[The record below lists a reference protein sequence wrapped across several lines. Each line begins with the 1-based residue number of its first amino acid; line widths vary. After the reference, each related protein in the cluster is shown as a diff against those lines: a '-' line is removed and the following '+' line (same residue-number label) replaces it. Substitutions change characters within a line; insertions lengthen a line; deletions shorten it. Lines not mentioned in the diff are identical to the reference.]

1 MKYLAKAFA
10 VIMAI
15 TFSLASCS
23 DDDGQDVSDYAKQ
36 TIIVYMPWSGSQS
49 TSGLYSYLLANIDSM
64 EAGIKAKKGLGDT
77 RLMIYLAHSSSRA
90 ELFEVTYDKG
100 ICSRNTIKEYPTT
113 EGATAQSITT
123 ILNDVRHHA
132 ASLNYA
138 LVIGSHGSG
147 WTFKEDWENYP
158 YNAKVMKTEHS
169 GTPKADYPTTR
180 FFGSVDDMSLAINV
194 TTLAQAIADA
204 GMKMQYILFDNCY
217 MANVET
223 AYELKDVT
231 NFVVASTSEIMSV
244 GMPYTSMW
252 SSMATPTP
260 SYSGM
265 VSAFNS
271 FYSNFRYPYGS
282 LSAIDCRKLEELA
295 AVMRE
300 VNATCTMA
308 DSLRDSI
315 QILDGFNEPL
325 FYDMADYTDRL
336 CGDNDIL
343 KAKVRKQITA
353 AIKSCKSTSKLYS
366 YLYVYQS
373 PKYID
378 VNTFSGLTI
387 SDPSVNRVA
396 VKGREKT
403 RWYKDTH

>member
-1 MKYLAKAFA
+1 M
-10 VIMAI
+10 V
-15 TFSLASCS
+15 
-23 DDDGQDVSDYAKQ
+23 
-36 TIIVYMPWSGSQS
+36 
-49 TSGLYSYLLANIDSM
+49 
-64 EAGIKAKKGLGDT
+64 
-77 RLMIYLAHSSSRA
+77 YLAHSSSRA

-100 ICSRNTIKEYPTT
+100 TCSRNTLKEYSAT
-113 EGATAQSITT
+113 EGATAQGITT
-123 ILNDVRHHA
+123 ILNDVRQHA

-138 LVIGSHGSG
+138 LLIGSHGSG

-158 YNAKVMKTEHS
+158 YNAKGLKKAGHD
-169 GTPKADYPTTR
+169 TPATNYPTTR
-180 FFGSVDDMSLAINV
+180 FFGSVDDMSYATNV
-194 TTLAQAIADA
+194 NTLAEAIADA

-252 SSMATPTP
+252 SSMATATP

-265 VSAFNS
+265 VSAFNT
-271 FYSNFRYPYGS
+271 FYSKYSYPYGS
-282 LSAIDCRKLEELA
+282 LSAIDCRKLAELA
-295 AVMRE
+295 AVMKE
-300 VNATCTMA
+300 VNTTCSMA

-315 QILDGFNEPL
+315 QILDGLNEPL
-325 FYDMADYTDRL
+325 FYDMADYTDHL

-343 KAKVRKQITA
+343 KSKVKKQITA
-353 AIKSCKSTSKLYS
+353 AIKSCKSTPQLYS

-387 SDPSVNRVA
+387 SDPSINSVA
-396 VKGREKT
+396 IKGREKT
-403 RWYKDTH
+403 KWYKDTH

>member
-1 MKYLAKAFA
+1 
-10 VIMAI
+10 MAM
-15 TFSLASCS
+15 TLTLTSCS
-23 DDDGQDVSDYAKQ
+23 DDDEQDVSNYAKQ

-49 TSGLYSYLLANIDSM
+49 SSGLYKYLLANIDSM

-77 RLMIYLAHSSSRA
+77 RLMVYLAHSSSRA

-100 ICSRNTIKEYPTT
+100 ICSRNTLKDYSAT
-113 EGATAQSITT
+113 EGATVQCITT
-123 ILNDVRHHA
+123 ILNDVRQHS

-138 LVIGSHGSG
+138 LIIGSHGSG
-147 WTFKEDWENYP
+147 WTFKEDWDNYP
-158 YNAKVMKTEHS
+158 YNAKGLKTASHC
-169 GTPKADYPTTR
+169 TPPTNYPTTR
-180 FFGSVDDMSLAINV
+180 FFGSVDDMSYAINV
-194 TTLAQAIADA
+194 NTLAEAIADA
-204 GMKMQYILFDNCY
+204 GMEMQYILFDNCY

-223 AYELKDVT
+223 AYELKEVT

-252 SSMATPTP
+252 SSLATATPN
-260 SYSGM
+260 YNGM
-265 VSAFNS
+265 VSAFNT
-271 FYSNFRYPYGS
+271 FYSKYSYPYGS
-282 LSAIDCRKLEELA
+282 LSAIDCRKLAELA
-295 AVMRE
+295 AVMKE
-300 VNATCTMA
+300 VNATCSMA

-325 FYDMADYTDRL
+325 FYDMADYTDHL

-343 KAKVRKQITA
+343 KSKVKKLIAA
-353 AIKSCKSTSKLYS
+353 AIKSCKSTPQLYS

-387 SDPSVNRVA
+387 SDPSINSVA
-396 VKGREKT
+396 IKGREKT
-403 RWYKDTH
+403 KWYKDTH

>member
-77 RLMIYLAHSSSRA
+77 RLIIYLAHSSSRA

-113 EGATAQSITT
+113 EGATAQGITT

-158 YNAKVMKTEHS
+158 YNAKVMKTAHS
-169 GTPKADYPTTR
+169 GTPKANYPTTR

-194 TTLAQAIADA
+194 TTLAQAIAD
-204 GMKMQYILFDNCY
+204 G
-217 MANVET
+217 
-223 AYELKDVT
+223 
-231 NFVVASTSEIMSV
+231 
-244 GMPYTSMW
+244 G
-252 SSMATPTP
+252 
-260 SYSGM
+260 
-265 VSAFNS
+265 
-271 FYSNFRYPYGS
+271 
-282 LSAIDCRKLEELA
+282 
-295 AVMRE
+295 
-300 VNATCTMA
+300 
-308 DSLRDSI
+308 
-315 QILDGFNEPL
+315 
-325 FYDMADYTDRL
+325 
-336 CGDNDIL
+336 
-343 KAKVRKQITA
+343 
-353 AIKSCKSTSKLYS
+353 
-366 YLYVYQS
+366 
-373 PKYID
+373 
-378 VNTFSGLTI
+378 
-387 SDPSVNRVA
+387 
-396 VKGREKT
+396 
-403 RWYKDTH
+403 